1 MARRRTL
8 VAAGTVTALV
18 AALGIAQLAP
28 GAAPVARAEGL
39 TPYAGCGDLLS
50 HYRQALR
57 AQATPWGAGSGGFGG
72 FALGGPAM
80 DMATGGVAAS
90 APRQEAKGSAAGG
103 SAGGGAVGNGGTGT
117 NLQEQG
123 VDEPDLA
130 KLSDGRLVVLAQNR
144 LQIMSAEADPR
155 LLGSRPLGTAK
166 QPYVSGELLIAGNRA
181 LVVTS
186 AWREEPTPQT
196 SSRSADRMMMIYR
209 PGTPTTRLILLDVS
223 SDTPRLLEE
232 ATYDGNYVSARL
244 TGQTVRL
251 ITNNRPQ
258 VTSTQPQYNQQP
270 TPAQQRAAEREALA
284 ANQQSAE
291 AVSLTDV
298 LPQVTRRNA
307 GGTVLGT
314 GSAVTCSQTSYA
326 PGSAGDSTLLV
337 TTLRPSVG
345 LAATDSDAIT
355 TDGDLVYASE
365 NRLYVAT
372 SRWGTSAAMG
382 GPPTEVMVD
391 PAVSSD
397 SGTEGSIA
405 EDEAQKRPA
414 QDPSA
419 TPTAT
424 TTPSPTAS
432 PTDEVTT
439 DLHAFDVSGEATRY
453 IGSGAVPGYVLG
465 RWALS
470 EDKGVLRVAT
480 TRQPPWQQANPR
492 GQQAQ
497 TSSMLVKLTE
507 QDGKL
512 VETGRVEGLG
522 KTERIQAVRYFG
534 DLAAVVTFRQTD
546 PLYLVDLAGDPKV
559 LGELKVNGFSTYL
572 HPLGDGLLMGLG
584 QEADDQG
591 RITGTQVSVFDISD
605 PANPRQ
611 VDRLQLGTGYS
622 PAQDDSRAFSYDPKR
637 RMAMFAFSAYDVR
650 GYQGPVGALGI
661 AVGATGQ
668 LTRVGL
674 LEVAQNAP
682 TARVLYDADHVYAVS
697 DSGVAAGDP
706 ATMTRTGQADFARAD
721 NNGVGSTEPAPA
733 LKR

>member
-1 MARRRTL
+1 
-8 VAAGTVTALV
+8 
-18 AALGIAQLAP
+18 
-28 GAAPVARAEGL
+28 
-39 TPYAGCGDLLS
+39 
-50 HYRQALR
+50 
-57 AQATPWGAGSGGFGG
+57 
-72 FALGGPAM
+72 
-80 DMATGGVAAS
+80 
-90 APRQEAKGSAAGG
+90 
-103 SAGGGAVGNGGTGT
+103 
-117 NLQEQG
+117 
-123 VDEPDLA
+123 
-130 KLSDGRLVVLAQNR
+130 
-144 LQIMSAEADPR
+144 
-155 LLGSRPLGTAK
+155 
-166 QPYVSGELLIAGNRA
+166 VSSE
-181 LVVTS
+181 
-186 AWREEPTPQT
+186 WREEPTPQT
-196 SSRSADRMMMIYR
+196 SSSAAGRMTMMYR

-244 TGQTVRL
+244 TGQIVRL
-251 ITNNRPQ
+251 VTNNRPQ

-270 TPAQQRAAEREALA
+270 SPAQQRAAERESLA

-298 LPQVTRRNA
+298 LPQVSRRNA
-307 GGTVLGT
+307 GGTVLGA
-314 GSAVTCSQTSYA
+314 GPAVSCSQTSYA
-326 PGSAGDSTLLV
+326 PDSAGDSTLLV

-372 SRWGTSAAMG
+372 SRWGTSAPVG
-382 GPPTEVMVD
+382 GPATDVMVD
-391 PAVSSD
+391 PAVSS
-397 SGTEGSIA
+397 
-405 EDEAQKRPA
+405 DEAQKRPA

-419 TPTAT
+419 TSTAI

-439 DLHAFDVSGEATRY
+439 DLHAFDVSGETTRY
-453 IGSGAVPGYVLG
+453 VGSGAVPGYVLG

-480 TRQPPWQQANPR
+480 TRQPPWEQTNPS

-497 TSSMLVKLTE
+497 TSSMLVKLAE

-534 DLAAVVTFRQTD
+534 DLAAVVTFRQTY
-546 PLYLVDLAGDPKV
+546 PLYLVDLAGTPKV

-572 HPLGDGLLMGLG
+572 HPLGGGLLLGLG

-591 RITGTQVSVFDISD
+591 RTTGTHVSVFDIND

-622 PAQDDSRAFSYDPKR
+622 PAQDDSRAFSYDPTR

-661 AVGATGQ
+661 SVSAAGQ
-668 LTRVGL
+668 LNRVGL
-674 LEVAQNAP
+674 LEVTQNAP
-682 TARVLYDADHVYAVS
+682 TQRVLYDADHVYAVS

-706 ATMTRTGQADFARAD
+706 ATMTRTGQADFAGAD
-721 NNGVGSTEPAPA
+721 NNGAGSTEPAPA
-733 LKR
+733 IKR